1 MSAPSH
7 RGGRESLCVEEAQAA
22 MTEKMPPWVDMEKL
36 CWAICTCPTSVENY
50 VAQRKLPPPRKLGA
64 KRLWKWK
71 EVEEWLAN
79 GAPNDR
85 IGSIS
90 NAVRREREADE
101 AASY

>member
-1 MSAPSH
+1 
-7 RGGRESLCVEEAQAA
+7 VEETQTMA
-22 MTEKMPPWVDMEKL
+22 EKMPPWVDMEKL

-50 VAQRKLPPPRKLGA
+50 VAQGKLPPPRKLGA

-90 NAVRREREADE
+90 DAVRREREADE
-101 AASY
+101 TARH